1 MSRGRPGGLRL
12 PREVGGARERR
23 YNEALVDE
31 AAEQP
36 ILAIDLGGTRIRAA
50 YVSPEPAVS
59 CRRAVDTL
67 DREGVSAVVDRLC
80 RLASDVLANARGQGL
95 PEPLGIGIS
104 SPGPLDPWRGVVVA
118 PPNLAGWRDVPLT
131 AAVESAVGL
140 PAFLERDTNVAVMAE
155 WRHGAARGAATV
167 IYVTVSTGVGGGIV
181 VDGRPLTGL
190 DGTAG
195 EIGHLTVE
203 LDGPRCGDGSPGH
216 VEALGSGTAIAR
228 EGRRLVEDGEA
239 PILSDLL
246 SEAAAARSGHEEI
259 IDAEL
264 VARAADRGD
273 AACQAVLARAWTAVG
288 AMCAG
293 LVNVFNPEVIVV
305 GGSIAVHRPELFG
318 VISDE
323 IALRA
328 FPTPARRVRVVLAEH
343 GDDVSLIG
351 SLPIVNERH
360 GDPAYGRG
368 RLPTPKAG

>member
-1 MSRGRPGGLRL
+1 
-12 PREVGGARERR
+12 
-23 YNEALVDE
+23 VDE

-50 YVSPEPAVS
+50 YVSPELAVS

-67 DREGVSAVVDRLC
+67 DQEGVSAVVDRLC
-80 RLASDVLANARGQGL
+80 RLASQVLADARREGL

-155 WRHGAARGAATV
+155 WRHGAARGAETV

-305 GGSIAVHRPELFG
+305 GGAIAVHRPELFG
-318 VISDE
+318 VISDQ

-328 FPTPARRVRVVLAEH
+328 FATPARRVRVVLAEH

-360 GDPAYGRG
+360 GDPAYRRG

>member
-1 MSRGRPGGLRL
+1 M
-12 PREVGGARERR
+12 
-23 YNEALVDE
+23 DE

-50 YVSPEPAVS
+50 YVSPELAVS

-67 DREGVSAVVDRLC
+67 DQEGVSAVVDRLC
-80 RLASDVLANARGQGL
+80 RLASDALDEARGNGL
-95 PEPLGIGIS
+95 PNPLGVGIS

-118 PPNLAGWRDVPLT
+118 PPNLAGWHDVPLT
-131 AAVESAVGL
+131 EAVEAAVGL

-155 WRHGAARGAATV
+155 WRHGAARGSRTV

-195 EIGHLTVE
+195 EIGHMTVE
-203 LDGPRCGDGSPGH
+203 LDGPPCGDGAPGH
-216 VEALGSGTAIAR
+216 VEAIGSGTAIAR
-228 EGRRLVEDGEA
+228 EGRRLVADGEA
-239 PILSDLL
+239 PILARL
-246 SEAAAARSGHEEI
+246 SAERAAAEPDRDEV
-259 IDAEL
+259 IDAEI
-264 VARAADRGD
+264 VARAADHGD
-273 AACQAVLARAWTAVG
+273 AACKAVLARAWTAVG

-318 VISDE
+318 VIGDE
-323 IALRA
+323 IARRA
-328 FPTPARRVRVVLAEH
+328 FATPARRVRVALAEH

-360 GDPAYGRG
+360 GDPAYRRG
-368 RLPTPKAG
+368 RLPTPQAG

>member
-1 MSRGRPGGLRL
+1 M
-12 PREVGGARERR
+12 
-23 YNEALVDE
+23 DE

-50 YVSPEPAVS
+50 YVSPALAVS

-67 DREGVSAVVDRLC
+67 DQEGVTAVVDRLC
-80 RLASDVLANARGQGL
+80 RLASEALDQARQDRL
-95 PEPLGIGIS
+95 PEPIGVGIA

-131 AAVESAVGL
+131 AAVERAVGL

-155 WRHGAARGAATV
+155 WRHGAARGARTV

-203 LDGPRCGDGSPGH
+203 LDGPPCGDGSPGH
-216 VEALGSGTAIAR
+216 VEAIGSGTAIAR
-228 EGRRLVEDGEA
+228 EGRQLLAEGDA
-239 PILSDLL
+239 PILARLAA
-246 SEAAAARSGHEEI
+246 EAGATQADRDEVV
-259 IDAEL
+259 DAEL
-264 VARAADRGD
+264 VAHAADAGD
-273 AACQAVLARAWTAVG
+273 AACRAVLARAWTAIG

-318 VISDE
+318 VIRDE
-323 IALRA
+323 IARRA
-328 FPTPARRVRVVLAEH
+328 FATPARRVRVVLAEH

-351 SLPIVNERH
+351 SLPIVNERYR
-360 GDPAYGRG
+360 DPAYEGGRVS
-368 RLPTPKAG
+368 TPKA

>member
-1 MSRGRPGGLRL
+1 
-12 PREVGGARERR
+12 
-23 YNEALVDE
+23 VDE

-50 YVSPEPAVS
+50 YVSPTLAVS

-67 DREGVSAVVDRLC
+67 DQEGVAAVVDRLC
-80 RLASDVLANARGQGL
+80 RLASEALDQARRDGL
-95 PEPLGIGIS
+95 PEPIGVGIA

-131 AAVESAVGL
+131 AAVERAVGL

-155 WRHGAARGAATV
+155 WRHGAAREARTV

-181 VDGRPLTGL
+181 IDGRPLTGL

-203 LDGPRCGDGSPGH
+203 LDGPPCGDGSPGH
-216 VEALGSGTAIAR
+216 VEAIGSGTAIAR
-228 EGRRLVEDGEA
+228 EGWQLLAEGGA
-239 PILSDLL
+239 PILARLAA
-246 SEAAAARSGHEEI
+246 EAGATRPDRDEVV
-259 IDAEL
+259 DAEL
-264 VARAADRGD
+264 VAQAADAGD
-273 AACQAVLARAWTAVG
+273 AACRAVLARAWTAIG

-318 VISDE
+318 VIRDE
-323 IALRA
+323 IARRA
-328 FPTPARRVRVVLAEH
+328 FATPARRVRVVLAEH

-351 SLPIVNERH
+351 SLPIVNERYR
-360 GDPAYGRG
+360 GPAYEGGRG
-368 RLPTPKAG
+368 TTPKA

>member
-1 MSRGRPGGLRL
+1 
-12 PREVGGARERR
+12 
-23 YNEALVDE
+23 VDE

-50 YVSPEPAVS
+50 YVSPALAVS

-67 DREGVSAVVDRLC
+67 DHEGVNAVVDRLC
-80 RLASDVLANARGQGL
+80 RLATDVLTEARQGGL
-95 PEPLGIGIS
+95 PEPIGVGIS

-118 PPNLAGWRDVPLT
+118 PPNLAGWRDVPL
-131 AAVESAVGL
+131 ALAVEEAVGL

-155 WRHGAARGAATV
+155 WRHGAAHGASTV

-181 VDGRPLTGL
+181 VDGRPLSGL

-203 LDGPRCGDGSPGH
+203 LDGPLCGDGSPGH

-228 EGRRLVEDGEA
+228 EGNALLAAGAA
-239 PILSDLL
+239 PIL
-246 SEAAAARSGHEEI
+246 ARFVVEGAPNSKV
-259 IDAEL
+259 DAEL
-264 VARAADRGD
+264 VARAADAGD
-273 AACQAVLARAWTAVG
+273 SACKAVLARAWTAIG

-293 LVNVFNPEVIVV
+293 LVNVLNPEVIVV
-305 GGSIAVHRPELFG
+305 GGAIAVHRPELFG
-318 VISDE
+318 VIRDE
-323 IALRA
+323 IARRA
-328 FPTPARRVRVVLAEH
+328 FAIPARRVRVVLAEH

-360 GDPAYGRG
+360 GDPAFRHG
-368 RLPTPKAG
+368 RLQTPQAG

>member
-1 MSRGRPGGLRL
+1 
-12 PREVGGARERR
+12 
-23 YNEALVDE
+23 VDE

-50 YVSPEPAVS
+50 YVSPTLTVS
-59 CRRAVDTL
+59 CRLVVETL
-67 DREGVSAVVDRLC
+67 DHEGVAAVVERLN
-80 RLASDVLANARGQGL
+80 RLATAALAQARNQRL
-95 PEPLGIGIS
+95 PEPIGVGIS

-131 AAVESAVGL
+131 ASVESVVGL

-155 WRHGAARGAATV
+155 WRHGAARGASTV
-167 IYVTVSTGVGGGIV
+167 VYVTVSTGVGGGIV

-203 LDGPRCGDGSPGH
+203 LEGPPCGDSSPGH

-228 EGRRLVEDGEA
+228 EGRRLLAGG
-239 PILSDLL
+239 
-246 SEAAAARSGHEEI
+246 AAASEPDGDDVV
-259 IDAEL
+259 DAEL
-264 VARAADRGD
+264 VARAADQGD
-273 AACQAVLARAWTAVG
+273 AACQAVLARAWTAIG

-305 GGSIAVHRPELFG
+305 GGAIAVHRPELFG
-318 VISDE
+318 VIRDE

-328 FPTPARRVRVVLAEH
+328 FATPARRVRVVLAEH

-360 GDPAYGRG
+360 GDPAYRRG